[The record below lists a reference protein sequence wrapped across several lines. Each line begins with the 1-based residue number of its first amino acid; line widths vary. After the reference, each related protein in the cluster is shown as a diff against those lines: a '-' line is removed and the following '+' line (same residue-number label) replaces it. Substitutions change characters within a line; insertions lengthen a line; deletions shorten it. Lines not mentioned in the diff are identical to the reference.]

1 MRKAILIGAVLL
13 LAMVASVSGNV
24 NPLNLK
30 PGLWQ
35 TTMTYTI
42 KGTPP
47 MPPDMEARL
56 AQMTP
61 EQRAK
66 YEAMLK
72 NQYGGTPK
80 TNTWKSCVKK
90 EDLNKY
96 PFEDPRKKCTY
107 TVLSSTGSKMDVS
120 GTCTPGNDG
129 YEYGFKVQLETADSE
144 HAKGTGQLTISK
156 GSQIMTGDYRGSSQW
171 LGATCP
177 ADLN

>member
-1 MRKAILIGAVLL
+1 MRKVILMGVVLL
-13 LAMVASVSGNV
+13 SGLVATVSGNI

-35 TTMTYTI
+35 TTMTYTL
-42 KGTPP
+42 KGTPS

-56 AQMTP
+56 AQLTP

-80 TNTWKSCVKK
+80 TRTWKSCVKK
-90 EDLNKY
+90 EDLSRY
-96 PFEDPRKKCTY
+96 PFENPKEKCTY
-107 TVLSSTGSKMDVS
+107 TVLSSTGSKMDAQ
-120 GTCTPGNDG
+120 GTCMPGNDG
-129 YEYGFKVQLETADSE
+129 YEYGFKVQVETADSE

-156 GSQIMTGDYRGSSQW
+156 GNQTITGDYRGSSQW
-171 LGATCP
+171 LGTTCP
-177 ADLN
+177 ANLN